1 MPGMRLDFLKNPSQR
16 AATGKSMP
24 LKQVEAVLLYGRP
37 EQRAKVVQ
45 KILPNAYALC
55 LSKAS
60 HHLLLSILAK
70 CDGLIRVQMLY
81 HLRRKIRDLSFS
93 PVGNTI
99 VQEMLEKLPI
109 QQRREIAEV
118 FVLNAEADE
127 FRRLCEHPFGN
138 HVAQKIMEH
147 PSSREVLEERFVPHI
162 SFLAVHPYG
171 QRVVVKYMES
181 TEEGWRA
188 VSRALFGTDE
198 ERDVEEGK
206 IALLFQPL
214 DDNMTVSALLRHPL
228 VSVSVKDA
236 ICAHL
241 CEYAAEYLNSR
252 KETSAATAAAQ
263 AEEDEFPLPD
273 FGYAKLK
280 KDEAK
285 HDFPRHYHAYVTV
298 FGYGDIAQRKEMWE
312 SLRSVTGLIERI
324 VSHKTAVAIAVAAFK
339 TLPESQESLWA
350 ATTMMPNGT
359 VIDVIQL
366 ARDPARTM
374 LLRAMIESC
383 GYLLTADQRKRLA
396 GAALELSQ
404 DPVSSPVL
412 QKLLECFP
420 EDVNTAR
427 LILENIRGELRQ
439 LVTHDAA
446 SYLIQAMLQYGAA
459 GGVREELVNALLD
472 VFSEIHEMLSFAQG
486 SRVMQ
491 KLVAYASDEAVL
503 TVVNALLRE
512 AEQERK
518 KSGTI
523 DEEEKEEEQH
533 EGAETDDDND
543 GNGDGEKKA
552 DQPALKAKPSRRE
565 QREINRKKHYKVTS
579 RAIVSYA
586 LHNHACYVIQAI
598 LRECRSRQL
607 EHQRKQLMDEL
618 KPFVFELAVSPWA
631 GRIVLETMFQSG
643 SAKLAEVM
651 KNVVFLKAE
660 AWLSDVPEKNTRSGS
675 GLDPTMRQA
684 LRRHREEPDEGRK
697 ERSPDDS
704 SKKPPRKKLY
714 RTLKK

>member
-24 LKQVEAVLLYGRP
+24 LKQVEAVLLYGKP

-55 LSKAS
+55 LNKAS

-81 HLRRKIRDLSFS
+81 HLRRKITDLSLS
-93 PVGNTI
+93 PVGNI
-99 VQEMLEKLPI
+99 IIQEMLEKLPI

-171 QRVVVKYMES
+171 QRVVVKYMEC

-198 ERDVEEGK
+198 ERDVEEDK

-228 VSVSVKDA
+228 VSLAVKDA

-241 CEYAAEYLNSR
+241 CEYADEYLNPR
-252 KETSAATAAAQ
+252 KKETSAATAAVQ
-263 AEEDEFPLPD
+263 VEEDEFPLPD
-273 FGYAKLK
+273 FGHAKLK
-280 KDEAK
+280 KDEDKAK
-285 HDFPRHYHAYVTV
+285 RDFPRHYHAYVTV
-298 FGYGDIAQRKEMWE
+298 FGHGDIAQRKELWE
-312 SLRSVTGLIERI
+312 SLRSVNGLVERI

-339 TLPESQESLWA
+339 TLPESQEHLWA
-350 ATTMMPNGT
+350 ATSMMPNGT
-359 VIDVIQL
+359 VIDIIQL

-383 GYLLTADQRKRLA
+383 GSLLTVDQRKRLA

-420 EDVNTAR
+420 EDLNTAR
-427 LILENIRGELRQ
+427 LILENIKGELRQ
-439 LVTHDAA
+439 LVTHDSA

-459 GGVREELVNALLD
+459 GGVREELVKALLD
-472 VFSEIHEMLSFAQG
+472 VFSDIHEMLSFAQG

-503 TVVNALLRE
+503 TVVNTLLRE
-512 AEQERK
+512 AEEEREK
-518 KSGTI
+518 NGTNN
-523 DEEEKEEEQH
+523 EEEEEEEEEH
-533 EGAETDDDND
+533 EGAENDDED
-543 GNGDGEKKA
+543 DGEKKT

-579 RAIVSYA
+579 KAIASYA

-607 EHQRKQLMDEL
+607 EPQRKQLMDEL

-660 AWLSDVPEKNTRSGS
+660 AWLSDVPAKNTRGGC

-684 LRRHREEPDEGRK
+684 LRRHREEPEEGGK
-697 ERSPDDS
+697 EKVADDS
-704 SKKPPRKKLY
+704 TKKPPRKKLY